1 MMPTLT
7 KPDLVAALREKVA
20 EMTGT
25 DAEIA
30 EALNAPEVTGHET
43 RDLTPIE
50 AYEAISAATLLA
62 LDEAAGSDAGA
73 AGEALWWLS
82 ALADVEPMSLSEG
95 SRARATLDALAEAK
109 LIPEAERAALLEAA
123 TVPVSGPSWAQQ
135 AGIGRVYSEFVSE
148 VRN

>member
-1 MMPTLT
+1 MPTLV
-7 KPDLVAALREKVA
+7 KPHLLEALAERVAG
-20 EMTGT
+20 MTGT

-30 EALNAPEVTGHET
+30 AALNAPEVTGYET
-43 RDLTPIE
+43 GEITPIA
-50 AYEAISAATLLA
+50 AYEAISAETLLA
-62 LDEAAGSDAGA
+62 LDEATGSDVDA

-95 SRARATLDALAEAK
+95 SRARATLDALAKAG
-109 LIPEAERAALLEAA
+109 LMPEAERAALLEAA
-123 TVPVSGPSWAQQ
+123 AVPVSGPSWAQQ